1 MTCQEL
7 DLWLAYEKRT
17 AEVSQTGGGKT
28 FIDFLRM
35 YKEIHKEKEEMAIH
49 LRDAEHTEEM
59 AGTLILMCDS
69 DPGSDPF
76 IAEMQRVASEE
87 RERALSQVCMLN
99 TKSIQSGTF

>member
-1 MTCQEL
+1 MC
-7 DLWLAYEKRT
+7 
-17 AEVSQTGGGKT
+17 
-28 FIDFLRM
+28 
-35 YKEIHKEKEEMAIH
+35 KEIHKEKEEMTIH

-76 IAEMQRVASEE
+76 IAEMQREASEE